1 MKTLL
6 LFMAIASCARLSS
19 LPPRPETTK
28 ELDQGHLARPLKL
41 EEVWYSL
48 YSKGKK
54 ARISGDNLL
63 ACENFG
69 RLSSYENF
77 PLSSLARLY
86 QLESC
91 AATGNAFPAEA
102 LTDLE
107 SDMPGGFKSELSE
120 VTYTLA
126 KRFGEPQ
133 VRAKAAL
140 DLAKNRS
147 LRAEKEILYQ
157 EAWQLAPPSDLKV
170 EAEKALFKFAPRFNP
185 SPLKEDYPDV
195 ARDFERARDFVSAK
209 EWYQL
214 ILKENPHHDF
224 DRWIKAANRYRMIFK
239 NQRDKSGF
247 LKETNALKV
256 KLETLVKKKRD
267 EKIVDALADMMIQ
280 EARAEWTENNRTKAD
295 LILQKA
301 LEFLP
306 TMSVNSKALT
316 LWIRG
321 MIALEAKD
329 HPLGKNLFRQALELK
344 PTDTKVINDA
354 SWNLAWTLYLDH
366 EFVEF
371 VKFVDEVREQL
382 GEELDEKLSF
392 WKGKAQYKMGKIPEA
407 LETWESL
414 YKRSPFNFY
423 GLMAHASSGG
433 QFETLSSSL
442 DESPVSEQVEWLA
455 ALGEWDLC
463 KSYLDDWRSKKPSDN
478 AKEKWLAS
486 FIRCRHAAGAIR
498 TYYSHSNSGD
508 PEFMAKHLPALF
520 PLSFKSDVFAA
531 AKRFSIDPYLMQ
543 SIIRQESAFN
553 PEARSPADAFG
564 LMQLIPELAKR
575 LAKQHRVAYKDFD
588 DLYQPMTNVTLGSAY
603 LKELESR
610 MNNRMVGMI
619 AAYNAGTG
627 PINNWYRTRPKKDA
641 FEFIEGI
648 AYEETRNYVKLV
660 LRNWIIYQQ
669 LEKNSAFSL
678 DLSDLH

>member
-1 MKTLL
+1 VKTLL
-6 LFMAIASCARLSS
+6 LFIAIASCARLSS
-19 LPPRPETTK
+19 LPPRPETAK
-28 ELDQGHLARPLKL
+28 LLEKGHLGRPLKL

-48 YSKGKK
+48 YANGKK
-54 ARISGDNLL
+54 ARAEGNSQL
-63 ACENFG
+63 ACESFG
-69 RLSSYENF
+69 RLSSYEDF

-91 AATGNAFPAEA
+91 AWTGNAFPAQA
-102 LTDLE
+102 LGDLVD
-107 SDMPGGFKSELSE
+107 DMPAGFTSELSE
-120 VTYTLA
+120 VTYALA
-126 KRFGEPQ
+126 KKFGEPQ

-140 DLAKNRS
+140 ALAKERS
-147 LRAEKEILYQ
+147 LRAEKEQLYH
-157 EAWQLAPPSDLKV
+157 EAWQLAPPSDLKA
-170 EAEKALFKFAPRFNP
+170 EAEKALFKYAPRFNP
-185 SPLKEDYPDV
+185 SPTKDEFPDV
-195 ARDFERARDFVSAK
+195 ARDFERARDFESAK

-214 ILKENPHHDF
+214 ILKENPLVDF

-239 NQRDKSGF
+239 NQRDKAGF

-256 KLETLVKKKRD
+256 KLEALVKKKRN
-267 EKIVDALADMMIQ
+267 EKIIDALADIMIQ

-306 TMSVNSKALT
+306 TMSVNMKALT

-321 MIALEAKD
+321 MIALEARD
-329 HPLGKNLFRQALELK
+329 HPLGKSLFRQALALK
-344 PTDTKVINDA
+344 PSDTKVINDA

-366 EFVEF
+366 EFTEF
-371 VKFVDEVREQL
+371 ISFVDEVKQNL
-382 GEELDEKLSF
+382 GPELDEKLSF
-392 WKGKAQYKMGKIPEA
+392 WKGKAQYKMGQIPAA
-407 LETWESL
+407 LSTWEEL
-414 YKRSPFNFY
+414 YARSPFNFY

-433 QFETLSSSL
+433 QFEALSSSL
-442 DESPVSEQVEWLA
+442 DESPQSEEVEWLA

-463 KSYLDDWRSKKPSDN
+463 KSYLDDWRAKKPSDGQ
-478 AKEKWLAS
+478 KERWLAS
-486 FIRCRHAAGAIR
+486 FVRCRHAAGAIR
-498 TYYSHSNSGD
+498 TYYSHSKSGD
-508 PEFMAKHLPALF
+508 PKFMAAHLPALF
-520 PLSFKSDVFAA
+520 PLSFKNDVFDAA
-531 AKRFSIDPYLMQ
+531 NRFAIDPYLMQ

-575 LAKQHRVAYKDFD
+575 LAKQHKVTYQDFD
-588 DLYQPMTNVTLGSAY
+588 DLYQPITNVTLGAAY
-603 LKELESR
+603 LKELEAR
-610 MNNRMVGMI
+610 MNKRMVGMI

-627 PINNWYRTRPKKDA
+627 PINNWYRTRPKKDV

-678 DLSDLH
+678 DISDLH